1 MEFRWFCKQKDE
13 VFLMDPD
20 NDGGYLFADGI
31 FLSEIGRSPYESHHL
46 FSGGCFGKG
55 PGMKENNFVHSHF
68 SFIQDPSMKV
78 LEQ

>member
-13 VFLMDPD
+13 VFLMDPH

-46 FSGGCFGKG
+46 ISGGCFGMNEGK
-55 PGMKENNFVHSHF
+55 HF
-68 SFIQDPSMKV
+68 PFIEDPSMKV
-78 LEQ
+78 LKQ